1 MCPEERHDFVFQG
14 AGALWSIGQSRDYLR
29 NDWNRGGN
37 RGDRG
42 RPPDG
47 ARQPESA
54 ASAGGAGRNV
64 SWHFALLGKKLHEL
78 ELSSDRVNVAR
89 ELMQQVG
96 IHEDQV
102 TQVRG
107 FADQRLRIKQNAM
120 DPGKPENFADRAGFG
135 KAFE

>member
-1 MCPEERHDFVFQG
+1 
-14 AGALWSIGQSRDYLR
+14 
-29 NDWNRGGN
+29 
-37 RGDRG
+37 
-42 RPPDG
+42 
-47 ARQPESA
+47 
-54 ASAGGAGRNV
+54 
-64 SWHFALLGKKLHEL
+64 
-78 ELSSDRVNVAR
+78 VNVAR